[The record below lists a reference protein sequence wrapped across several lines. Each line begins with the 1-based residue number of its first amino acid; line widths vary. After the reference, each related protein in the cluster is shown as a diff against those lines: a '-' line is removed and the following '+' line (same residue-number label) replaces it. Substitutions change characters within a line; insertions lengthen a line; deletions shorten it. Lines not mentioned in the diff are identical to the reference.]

1 MKKGVDNMKID
12 FIKEV
17 EQRKDAILKDLTDLI
32 KINSELTTFDE
43 KRTEAPF
50 GEGIDEAL
58 TYMLNLGK
66 RDGFKTLNA
75 DHYAGHIEYGDQ
87 DEYVGMVGHL
97 DVVPAGSGWSFPP
110 YGAVIHDGK
119 MYGRGTE
126 DDKGPTLA
134 AYYAMKILKDLN
146 LPLSKRIKLV
156 LGTDEETQ
164 WRCVQYY
171 FKHYPEQPVAG
182 FIPDSEFPLT
192 YGEKG
197 ILKVVVKGKKQKDIL
212 VSFESGLRD
221 NMVPDH
227 AKAVLT
233 DLSLKP
239 AFEAYLLKHKY
250 VGKTGIENDLL
261 TIEIDGKSAHGS
273 TPEEGINAAYL
284 LIHFFNEIGLSNL
297 FVDAINAYLLDDTK
311 GEKIGIDHYDKEMGG
326 VTVNAGV
333 FNLTDDCFEITLN
346 PRYPNRVDS
355 DQFIKKI
362 KMAFESLG
370 LTVELGKH
378 QKLLYVDPKSEMIE
392 KLMKAYIKYSN
403 DTEAKPQTTGGGTF
417 ARAMKNSVAFGP
429 HFPGKPTYIHQ
440 KDEYIILDDFFMSIA
455 IYADALF
462 ELSK

>member
-1 MKKGVDNMKID
+1 MNID
-12 FIKEV
+12 FTKEV
-17 EQRKDAILKDLTDLI
+17 EIRKQEILDDLKGLI
-32 KINSELTTFDE
+32 QINSELTTFDP

-66 RDGFKTLNA
+66 RDGFQTLNA
-75 DHYAGHIEYGDQ
+75 DHYAGHIEYGTQ

-146 LPLSKRIKLV
+146 VPLSKRIKLV

-164 WRCVQYY
+164 WRCV
-171 FKHYPEQPVAG
+171 KHYFTQFPEQPVAG

-197 ILKVVVKGKKQKDIL
+197 ILKVTVRGNVKKTQL
-212 VSFESGLRD
+212 VSFNAGLRD
-221 NMVPDH
+221 NMVPDN
-227 AKAVLT
+227 AVAVVT
-233 DLSLKP
+233 DISLKSH
-239 AFEAYLLKHKY
+239 FENFLAKNNYQGNASVDNNLLK
-250 VGKTGIENDLL
+250 LS
-261 TIEIDGKSAHGS
+261 IDGKSAHGS

-284 LIHFFNEIGLSNL
+284 MVHFFNEVGITNA
-297 FVDAINAYLLDDTK
+297 FVDAINTYLLDDPK
-311 GEKIGIDHYDKEMGG
+311 GVKIGIDYHDEEMGP
-326 VTVNAGV
+326 VTLNAGV
-333 FNLTDDCFEITLN
+333 FILEKEAFEIILN
-346 PRYPNRVDS
+346 PRYPNGVDS
-355 DQFIKKI
+355 DEFVRKI
-362 KMAFESLG
+362 KLAFESLG
-370 LTVELGKH
+370 LSVELGKH

-392 KLMKAYIKYSN
+392 KLMNVYIKYSK
-403 DTEAKPQTTGGGTF
+403 DVDAKPQTTGGGTF

-429 HFPGKPTYIHQ
+429 HFPGKPSYIHQ

-455 IYADALF
+455 IYADALYQ
-462 ELSK
+462 LAK